1 MTPCDGELE
10 NAVEQ
15 ARSAKEKGAQV
26 NADLQKEY
34 QSLVGSLLYAATNS
48 RPDIGYSVS
57 MLGRALSCPNDD
69 LLERARRVLRYLR
82 AHRTIGLR
90 YSASSSTLYGMS
102 DANWAVRHSTSG
114 SVFMFGEAAISWSS
128 KKQPSVALSSCEAE
142 IMAASEACKEAI
154 YLRNFMAELDE
165 GDSAPLHLSVDNK
178 AAIDLAYNPEHHQ
191 KTKHIERRH
200 FFIREVVESGKVVV
214 PFVCS
219 ADNLA
224 DFFTKGLDSTTFF
237 SMRNRIMNVRE

>member
-1 MTPCDGELE
+1 
-10 NAVEQ
+10 
-15 ARSAKEKGAQV
+15 
-26 NADLQKEY
+26 
-34 QSLVGSLLYAATNS
+34 
-48 RPDIGYSVS
+48 
-57 MLGRALSCPNDD
+57 
-69 LLERARRVLRYLR
+69 
-82 AHRTIGLR
+82 
-90 YSASSSTLYGMS
+90 
-102 DANWAVRHSTSG
+102 
-114 SVFMFGEAAISWSS
+114 
-128 KKQPSVALSSCEAE
+128 
-142 IMAASEACKEAI
+142 MAASEACKEAI

-219 ADNLA
+219 ANNLA